1 MNFDFNF
8 TDFSTFIDNLQNTIW
23 TYGVLSMLV
32 ILAAYFSFALKLLPH
47 RISLSNLK
55 KSSLN
60 KSSLGALLLA
70 TAARVGTGNI
80 AGVAVALHLGGA
92 GAIFWMWV
100 ISFFSATL
108 AFLEAVMAQLYK
120 NKNSDGNFFGGAAFY
135 ILKGTNIP
143 ILAICYA
150 ITMIIYNGF
159 GNSMLQGQTIIS
171 AFNNSFAIS
180 PLLMGIVLAIL
191 SGIIIFGGIKN
202 IVKLSF
208 FLAPPMIIIYFAMSA
223 FFVIKNFDLFPL
235 VISKILS
242 SAISLNPQEIF
253 SGAVAAAILNG
264 IKRGL
269 FSNEAGEG
277 SATHAAAIANVSHP
291 VNQGILQLVG
301 VFLDTWI
308 VCSCTAFLILFSGV
322 DYQNLNGVIAVQTAL
337 ENDFGK
343 VGNYFL
349 SVMIFLFA
357 FTTLIANYYYSEI
370 NLLFLLK
377 QKNVSS
383 NITKNC
389 VHFYRLLIL
398 CCVTISGLVSID
410 FVWSYVDLAM
420 AFSVF
425 INLIA
430 LYYLFPQAKWLLK
443 DYIKQM
449 KSGIAEPIFDKSKF
463 LQDYK
468 NNKMKLSNIDKN
480 LHLESWK

>member
-1 MNFDFNF
+1 MNFNFTF
-8 TDFSTFIDNLQNTIW
+8 TDFSTLIDNLQNTIW
-23 TYGVLSMLV
+23 TYGILSMLV
-32 ILAAYFSFALKLLPH
+32 ILAVYFSLSIKLLPH
-47 RISLSNLK
+47 RLVLSNIK
-55 KSSLN
+55 KHSIN

-92 GAIFWMWV
+92 GAIFWMWL
-100 ISFFSATL
+100 IAFFSATL
-108 AFLEAVMAQLYK
+108 AFLEATMAQLYK
-120 NKNSDGNFFGGAAFY
+120 QKDLKGNFFGGAAFY

-143 ILAICYA
+143 ILAAFYA
-150 ITMIIYNGF
+150 LSMMILNGF

-171 AFNNSFAIS
+171 AFHNSFEIS
-180 PLLMGIVLAIL
+180 PLLMGIILAVL

-208 FLAPPMIIIYFAMSA
+208 WLVPPMIIIYFTMSA
-223 FFVIKNFDLFPL
+223 FFVIKNFDLFPA
-235 VISKILS
+235 VISKILF

-253 SGAVAAAILNG
+253 SGAVAAAFLNG

-322 DYQNLNGVIAVQTAL
+322 DYQTLNGVIVVQTAL
-337 ENDFGK
+337 ENEFGK

-349 SVMIFLFA
+349 SIMIFLFA

-370 NLLFLLK
+370 NLVFLLK
-377 QKNVSS
+377 QKNIDQNKGSKWI
-383 NITKNC
+383 NL
-389 VHFYRLLIL
+389 YRLLIL
-398 CCVTISGLVSID
+398 CCVLISGLVSVD

-443 DYIKQM
+443 DYIKQK
-449 KSGIAEPIFDKSKF
+449 KSGITEPIFAKSKF

-468 NNKMKLSNIDKN
+468 DNKIKLNNINKN
-480 LHLESWK
+480 LLLESWK